1 MAKIELKLS
10 NKFLDTQSMSELE
23 QKFWNW
29 LERFEITQGDMQ
41 EKNLKVKIVVE
52 GTYFYDT
59 KLDKNIEDTNK

>member
-1 MAKIELKLS
+1 MAKIDLKLS